1 MTSTIIDVFAQA
13 GYSVTTRMVDRVD
26 NQGEPCDSCA
36 IEGRYIDANVYGVPS
51 GSSGRVVLDCCA
63 WCVPSTINIM
73 NPDHAVTVELGD
85 SMTDYDDRM
94 HGPDCECVHP
104 DGA

>member
-1 MTSTIIDVFAQA
+1 MTGTIIDVFAQA

-26 NQGEPCDSCA
+26 NQGEPCDGCA

-51 GSSGRVVLDCCA
+51 GSSGRVVLDCCV

-94 HGPDCECVHP
+94 SGPDDTRPHP